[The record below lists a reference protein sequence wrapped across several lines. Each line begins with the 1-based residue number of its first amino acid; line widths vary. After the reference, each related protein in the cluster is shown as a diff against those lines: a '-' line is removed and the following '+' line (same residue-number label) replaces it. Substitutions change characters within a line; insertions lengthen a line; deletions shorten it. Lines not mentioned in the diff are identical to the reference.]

1 MLKTKSVRSHSAA
14 GRFGYSNKSILSN
27 PILESTVST
36 ATTTTKPHVVKTVG
50 RGNSHDGI
58 IPIASLFSSMDLI
71 QPSTTT
77 KKSSAPPTPIKRAA
91 SFYQIEPDNEQIPM

>member
-1 MLKTKSVRSHSAA
+1 MSKTKSIRSHSAV

-36 ATTTTKPHVVKTVG
+36 ATTTKPHLVKTVG